1 MCYSGFLTRKEF
13 KGNVLK
19 VASSSRPNFAYAVH
33 EIIYGSNGIYRQV
46 GGLIASQEFGLFH
59 IEYIKRKLWPPC
71 DGTCNHDD
79 NITRR
84 HCGERA
90 EVK

>member
-1 MCYSGFLTRKEF
+1 MCYSGFLNKHGL

-19 VASSSRPNFAYAVH
+19 VASSARPNFEKAVT
-33 EIIYGSNGIYRQV
+33 EIIYGSNGIYSRV
-46 GGLIASQEFGLFH
+46 GGLIASRKFGLFH
-59 IEYIKRKLWPPC
+59 VEYIKRKLWPPC
-71 DGTCNHDD
+71 DHKCDHKD

>member
-1 MCYSGFLTRKEF
+1 MCYSGFLISKEL

-19 VASSSRPNFAYAVH
+19 VATSSRPNFEKAVT
-33 EIIYGSNGIYRQV
+33 EIIYGSNGIYSQV
-46 GGLIASQEFGLFH
+46 GGLIASRKFGLFH
-59 IEYIKRKLWPPC
+59 VEYIKRKLWPPC
-71 DGTCNHDD
+71 DGKCKHDD
-79 NITRR
+79 HITRR